1 MYNCRGMPNVF
12 RERGFRFFFYSDE
25 GSPHE
30 PVHIHVVK
38 DHLEAKFWL
47 NPTVRVAYNKG
58 YDVRTLRELQRSVE
72 ANRSRIVRAWNVHF
86 V

>member
-38 DHLEAKFWL
+38 DNLEAKFWL
-47 NPTVRVAYNKG
+47 NPTVRVADNKG
-58 YDVRTLRELQRSVE
+58 YMLGRCAWYRGWLRIIEVGL
-72 ANRSRIVRAWNVHF
+72 
-86 V
+86 

>member
-1 MYNCRGMPNVF
+1 MPEVY

-25 GSPHE
+25 GSPQE
-30 PVHIHVVK
+30 PVHIHVVR
-38 DHLEAKFWL
+38 DQAEAKFWL

-58 YDVRTLRELQRSVE
+58 YNARTVRELQRLVE
-72 ANRSRIVRAWNVHF
+72 ANRSRIVRAWNEHF